1 MTKFLG
7 TVYKAKEIILCGMN
21 FLGLLTKVI
30 ISEEMVNN
38 FYMISSES

>member
-7 TVYKAKEIILCGMN
+7 TVYKAKEIILCG
-21 FLGLLTKVI
+21 LSTKIV